1 MVEIDLSKLKR
12 HSFRKIRWIYY
23 LFDKWELVYIWQSDS
38 IIPRINVHTRDKK
51 FDSYS
56 YIEIVDWIWMDDIE
70 MSEIIKYKP
79 KYNKYIQDEVR
90 SKWKMTVMF
99 NLIRRLWY
107 KLPNLN
113 EKIRLMSDE
122 DLIKFIVEKSGI
134 SKQTAEDIVHM
145 NTKTINERRE
155 RIWHK

>member
-1 MVEIDLSKLKR
+1 MDIDIEKLPR
-12 HSFRKIRWIYY
+12 HRFRKIRWIYY
-23 LFDKWELVYIWQSDS
+23 LFDKWELVYVGQSES
-38 IIPRINVHTRDKK
+38 IIPRINTHSRDKK

-56 YIEIVDWIWMDDIE
+56 YIEVADGIWMDDIE

-113 EKIRLMSDE
+113 ERIRLMDDE
-122 DLIKFIVEKSGI
+122 NLIKFIVENSGI
-134 SKQTAEDIVHM
+134 NKQTAEDIVHM

-155 RIWHK
+155 RVWPK